1 MANNPA
7 KLLIVPG
14 LKDSHKLAKD
24 IHRILRDDYRLGEE
38 GIELLLP
45 KTRDEIPSSERK
57 GQNSSLVVD
66 FFPDMEVQTDIG
78 QIGLEGIIRDKH
90 VAIVQHL
97 YNPVGIGSV
106 NDRIAIVEGMLDLF
120 GKTSTA
126 HKSLVAPFSTYLR
139 AHSVEKYEQRGF
151 FQFDSLTRMLKK
163 YKAFDLNT
171 MISIDPHSVKVKEV
185 ALGLGMLFRDMN
197 PFRSARSINP
207 AKLGFSGDEG
217 REVIMRLRP
226 FLERFVQIKKENSH
240 LYLVSADSGVEK
252 RAEYFVDRAFPELDL
267 PHIKLA
273 YFGKDRGSYARSSA
287 EFKSYSRIN
296 ETNIDTEGTY
306 IIIDDMFASGG
317 TANKRAKILK
327 DNGAKRVEVWTS
339 HAVTSQE
346 QVEKA
351 MALKFIDKIVCLDT
365 VQQDPRLGIEYINAS
380 ADLLAAELYKCH
392 EALQVK
398 MGR

>member
-1 MANNPA
+1 MAQDLA

-14 LKDSHKLAKD
+14 LPDSHELAKD
-24 IHRILRDDYRLGEE
+24 IHRILRDDYRLEDGVE
-38 GIELLLP
+38 ILFP
-45 KTRDEIPSSERK
+45 KTRKEIPAGDSK
-57 GQNSSLVVD
+57 GQNSQFVVD
-66 FFPDMEVQTDIG
+66 FFPDMEVQVDIG

-106 NDRIAIVEGMLDLF
+106 NDRIAVVEGMLDLF
-120 GKTSTA
+120 AKTSTA
-126 HKSLVAPFSTYLR
+126 HRSLVAPFSTYLR

-163 YKAFDLNT
+163 YKSFDLNT
-171 MISIDPHSVKVKEV
+171 MISIDPHSIKVKEV
-185 ALGLGMLFRDMN
+185 ALGLGMVFRDMN

-217 REVIMRLRP
+217 KKVIMRLRP
-226 FLERFVQIKKENSH
+226 FLERFAQMKRDDSH

-252 RAEYFVDRAFPELDL
+252 RAEYFLDRAFPELKD
-267 PHIKLA
+267 PYIKLA
-273 YFGKDRGSYARSSA
+273 YFGKDRGSYASSSA
-287 EFKSYSRIN
+287 EFKSFSRIN
-296 ETNIDTEGTY
+296 ETNIDPDGTF

-327 DNGAKRVEVWTS
+327 ENGAKRVEVWTS
-339 HAVTSQE
+339 HAVTSQD
-346 QVEKA
+346 QIEKA
-351 MALKFIDKIVCLDT
+351 KGLEYIDKIVCLDT
-365 VQQDPRLGIEYINAS
+365 VQQDPRLGIEYINVS

-392 EALQVK
+392 EALHAR